1 MWKCHFFIP
10 IVFNRA
16 DLLVGFNEV
25 QKMVVNFD
33 IDTQDKIRTNLSS
46 LFTSTK
52 HKAIT
57 TYNKK
62 I

>member
-1 MWKCHFFIP
+1 MWKCHFLFQLSLT
-10 IVFNRA
+10 A

-52 HKAIT
+52 YKAIT
-57 TYNKK
+57 TYNKN